1 MNSIRTALL
10 AYGMSGQV
18 FHAPFLD
25 LHPGYDLHWV
35 WQRTRSDAK
44 DRYPRLKIARQLEEI
59 LDDPTVELVIV
70 NTPEPTHFE
79 LVSKA
84 LEAGK
89 HVVVEKAFTPT
100 VSQARQLL
108 ELAHS
113 KHRHLTVYHNRR
125 WDSDFLTISELLR
138 QGLLGQ
144 ILEYE
149 ATYYRFRPE
158 PNFSSWK
165 EHAEPGISILYN
177 LGSHLID
184 QALQLFG
191 WPDWVFADL
200 RKQRE
205 ASDVT
210 DQFDLMLIY
219 PDKKALLRA
228 GYLVA
233 QAHPRYRIRGR
244 AGSFVK
250 HGLDPQEAQLK
261 KGESPLGENWGK
273 ERAEDWGHL
282 YYQKDG
288 LSFDGKLPSLPG
300 NYGAFYDQLYI
311 ALREDGP
318 LPVSAASAQDVI
330 ALIEAAQ
337 QSHEERRLISTR
349 RD

>member
-1 MNSIRTALL
+1 MTPICTALL

-35 WQRTRSDAK
+35 WQRTRSDAQ
-44 DRYPRLKIARQLEEI
+44 DRYPQLKIARQLEEI
-59 LDDPTVELVIV
+59 LNDSKVELVIV
-70 NTPEPTHFE
+70 NTPEPTHMEFA
-79 LVSKA
+79 SKA

-89 HVVVEKAFTPT
+89 HVVVEKAFTPS
-100 VSQARQLL
+100 VSEANALI
-108 ELAHS
+108 ELART
-113 KHRHLTVYHNRR
+113 KQRQLTVYHNRR

-138 QGLLGQ
+138 QDLLGQ

-158 PNFSSWK
+158 PQATSWK
-165 EHAEPGISILYN
+165 EQQAPGISILYN

-191 WPDWVFADL
+191 RPDWVFADL
-200 RKQRE
+200 RKQRK
-205 ASDVT
+205 ASAVF
-210 DQFDLMLIY
+210 DQFDLMLLY

-233 QAHPRYRIRGR
+233 QAHPRYRIRGKF
-244 AGSFVK
+244 GSLVK

-261 KGESPLGENWGK
+261 AGKSPGVEKWGEEPE
-273 ERAEDWGHL
+273 EDWGHL

-288 LSFDGKLPSLPG
+288 LSFKGKLSSLPG
-300 NYGAFYDQLYI
+300 NYGA
-311 ALREDGP
+311 
-318 LPVSAASAQDVI
+318 
-330 ALIEAAQ
+330 
-337 QSHEERRLISTR
+337 
-349 RD
+349 